1 MFKGFTNYSISTMQ
15 SGAGILDI
23 FMSFPPAGGKH
34 LKCLEILWE
43 QWYWHRV
50 VETRDAYIKHLR
62 QCTGQP
68 PQQRIVL

>member
-34 LKCLEILWE
+34 LKCLEILWLGA
-43 QWYWHRV
+43 V
-50 VETRDAYIKHLR
+50 VLASSGRDQGCLY
-62 QCTGQP
+62 
-68 PQQRIVL
+68 